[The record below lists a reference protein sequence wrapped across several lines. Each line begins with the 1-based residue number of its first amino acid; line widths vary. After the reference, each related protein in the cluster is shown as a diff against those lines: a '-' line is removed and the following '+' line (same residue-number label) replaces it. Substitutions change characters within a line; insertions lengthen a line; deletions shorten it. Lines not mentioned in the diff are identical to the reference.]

1 MESALSKDSLH
12 EDALRSI
19 AQVYMSRNDF
29 PKAIVC
35 YENSIKMVYGQIYGR
50 LFSLLLLNKQYEEAE
65 SLLKNML
72 EYDLNDYEL
81 HYLGLFSL
89 PQENRSR

>member
-1 MESALSKDSLH
+1 
-12 EDALRSI
+12 
-19 AQVYMSRNDF
+19 MSRNDF

-35 YENSIKMVYGQIYGR
+35 YEKLYKNGAYGQIYGKT
-50 LFSLLLLNKQYEEAE
+50 LSLLYYYNKQYEEAE

-81 HYLGLFSL
+81 HYYLGLFSL
-89 PQENRSR
+89 LQENRSR